1 MWFDKSF
8 ELSKSLPKG
17 FSMASRV
24 HPLLFV
30 QFISLFDQA
39 ANALEQSIQ
48 TYFSAIAT
56 VRMLLVTLA

>member
-1 MWFDKSF
+1 
-8 ELSKSLPKG
+8 
-17 FSMASRV
+17 MASRV